1 MGSSRPAFWDK
12 QSSSRKEISRL
23 LEIKSK
29 TIAFV
34 KRWSF
39 YYQCDECMDYFSDC
53 RLYLAYFIHSTVDW
67 PGSEN
72 HNSQKAAL
80 VRKAFNYSYLLTQPA
95 LQ

>member
-1 MGSSRPAFWDK
+1 MGSSRPTLWDK

-39 YYQCDECMDYFSDC
+39 FVLMGYSPHLSIYENQSP
-53 RLYLAYFIHSTVDW
+53 A
-67 PGSEN
+67 PGANQLKKKE
-72 HNSQKAAL
+72 
-80 VRKAFNYSYLLTQPA
+80 
-95 LQ
+95 